1 LGQSDISVLRKADIN
16 LKMSVIRKK
25 FDKQKKEME
34 NAANKEVW
42 KPKLVVVVTLSF
54 YRLLNEW

>member
-1 LGQSDISVLRKADIN
+1 
-16 LKMSVIRKK
+16 MSVIRKN

-42 KPKLVVVVTLSF
+42 KLRFKVVSTLSF
-54 YRLLNEW
+54 YRPLGEW